1 MKTDLLIKYFEKA
14 KMINK
19 HYHFIP
25 TKSNKQFFFESEG
38 RQGKVIKIVIFSDVG
53 NSRYNLG
60 FGDWHRG
67 QLNDS
72 IITNNYDVALVM
84 QTIAKIVYVFFEQ
97 HPDCIIE
104 ISPVDEKRKRL
115 YNLIFQ
121 RHILTIDT
129 NFQLIGFIGEKS
141 ETYSPSKIYDY
152 FELKLKSK

>member
-1 MKTDLLIKYFEKA
+1 
-14 KMINK
+14 MINE

-53 NSRYNLG
+53 NGRYNLG
-60 FGDWHRG
+60 FGDWHKG
-67 QLNDS
+67 KLDDS

-84 QTIAKIVYVFFEQ
+84 QTIAKIVYVFFEH
-97 HPDCIIE
+97 HPQCIIE

-121 RHILTIDT
+121 RHIHNIDT
-129 NFQLIGFIGEKS
+129 NFQLIGFIGKES
-141 ETYSPSKIYDY
+141 ESYSPSKTYDY

>member
-1 MKTDLLIKYFEKA
+1 
-14 KMINK
+14 MINE
-19 HYHFIP
+19 YYRFLP

-53 NSRYNLG
+53 NGRYNLG
-60 FGDWHRG
+60 FGDWHKG
-67 QLNDS
+67 KLDDS

-84 QTIAKIVYVFFEQ
+84 QTIAKIVYVFFEHNPQ
-97 HPDCIIE
+97 CIIE

-121 RHILTIDT
+121 RHINNIDT
-129 NFQLIGFIGEKS
+129 NFQLVGFIGKEA
-141 ETYSPSKIYDY
+141 EIYSSTKMYDY